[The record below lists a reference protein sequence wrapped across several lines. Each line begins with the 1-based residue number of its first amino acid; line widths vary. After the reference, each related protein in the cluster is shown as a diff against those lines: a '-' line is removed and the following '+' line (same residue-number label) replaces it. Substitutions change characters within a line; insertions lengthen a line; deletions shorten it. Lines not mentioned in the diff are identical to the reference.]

1 MKVMKV
7 PKGEGELLAKVEPIL
22 GEIGVV
28 VIGSKKY
35 SWNLLIELVKVIKAI
50 SKQIKPLNIKLAR
63 GKMIRGKDMAQLF
76 QISCRV

>member
-35 SWNLLIELVKVIKAI
+35 S
-50 SKQIKPLNIKLAR
+50 
-63 GKMIRGKDMAQLF
+63 
-76 QISCRV
+76 